1 MTISINCGSAPR
13 LCVSHI
19 STVFIHNSSIDER
32 ENRENAGMIFSMK
45 LRREAKTFVVLV
57 FNAFVITT
65 HFMIGSGF
73 GIKMEFHG
81 NIGGRNSKKAIV
93 VLIPFLIRNFLLHV
107 SGFDPRIK
115 SPTPVSPIIRDC

>member
-1 MTISINCGSAPR
+1 MTISINCGSTPR
-13 LCVSHI
+13 LGVSHI
-19 STVFIHNSSIDER
+19 STVFIHNSSIDE
-32 ENRENAGMIFSMK
+32 RENAGMIFSMK
-45 LRREAKTFVVLV
+45 LRREAKTFVVLM
-57 FNAFVITT
+57 FNTFVITT

-107 SGFDPRIK
+107 SGFDPCIK